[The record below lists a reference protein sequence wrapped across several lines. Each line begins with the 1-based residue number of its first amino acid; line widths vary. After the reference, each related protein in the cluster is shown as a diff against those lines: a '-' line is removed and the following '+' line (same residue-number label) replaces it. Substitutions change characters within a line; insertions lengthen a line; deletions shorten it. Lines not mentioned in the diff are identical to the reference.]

1 VLVPTLENFRQVVVG
16 VSAFNETKGKTFVIA
31 FDSLDEVHQYV
42 PVQFIAMAFSAQSA
56 LRQPVIVLAAESLED
71 DRSVVTHELTHAI
84 TFGVIEN
91 QPRWFAEGIANYF
104 ETVRLDEGK
113 ATLDIGVPQKGRM
126 QELVQEGALPMT
138 QEFACDRPECADGQY
153 YATAWGLFTYL
164 LNEHPKELMQ
174 YMEKLAATPLKDKA
188 PSWDAV
194 VPSLPA
200 DKLDHELATWIHYG
214 KIRVLKYTIKLR
226 DWPVTERPITQADA
240 FAAKGALRYLG
251 TEDSSV
257 VPEIAKALELDH
269 TNMLAN
275 LIEAAETKSVDPEL
289 AHSLTAAHPDDWRA
303 WYLAWRA
310 AKTGTESREA
320 RNKTCSLI
328 AANPVAVPID
338 ECSKPEDTRNEVF
351 AAAQDQ
357 LKGCLHFS
365 KYKELAATFS
375 VDVDLDAAGA
385 VTGVRVQIGS
395 PETNTCAETLLKSLA
410 WPAGFPGTYHRSASG
425 AQHN

>member
-1 VLVPTLENFRQVVVG
+1 VG
-16 VSAFNETKGKTFVIA
+16 C
-31 FDSLDEVHQYV
+31 
-42 PVQFIAMAFSAQSA
+42 
-56 LRQPVIVLAAESLED
+56 AE
-71 DRSVVTHELTHAI
+71 
-84 TFGVIEN
+84 
-91 QPRWFAEGIANYF
+91 
-104 ETVRLDEGK
+104 
-113 ATLDIGVPQKGRM
+113 
-126 QELVQEGALPMT
+126 
-138 QEFACDRPECADGQY
+138 
-153 YATAWGLFTYL
+153 
-164 LNEHPKELMQ
+164 
-174 YMEKLAATPLKDKA
+174 TPLKDKA

-240 FAAKGALRYLG
+240 LAAKGALRYLG

-275 LIEAAETKSVDPEL
+275 LIETAETKSVDPEL

-310 AKTGTESREA
+310 AKTGAESREA
-320 RNKTCSLI
+320 RNKTCALI

-338 ECSKPEDTRNEVF
+338 ECSKPDDTRNEVF
-351 AAAQDQ
+351 AAAQER

-375 VDVDLDAAGA
+375 VDVDLDATGA

-425 AQHN
+425 AQHD